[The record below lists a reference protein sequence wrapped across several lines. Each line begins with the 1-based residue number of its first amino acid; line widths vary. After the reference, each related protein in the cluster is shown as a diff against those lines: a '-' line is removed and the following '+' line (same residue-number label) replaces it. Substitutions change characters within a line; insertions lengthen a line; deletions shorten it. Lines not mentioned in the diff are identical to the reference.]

1 MIPQPLY
8 ARRRFLRVRT
18 NRYTRYMP
26 PPIHPAPARLLVI
39 AQALDTENPA
49 LGFFPQWVAALAAR
63 YEHIEVICLTRGKS
77 DLPNN
82 VRVHTLGKE
91 RGRPLLGA
99 GTYAWRVFF
108 LAWRVGRPPEAR

>member
-26 PPIHPAPARLLVI
+26 PPIHPAPTRLLVV

-49 LGFFPQWVAALAAR
+49 LGFFPRWGAALAAR
-63 YEHIEVICLTRGKS
+63 YEHIEVICLPLGKFA
-77 DLPNN
+77 LPKN
-82 VRVHTLGKE
+82 VRVHSLCKE
-91 RGRPLLGA
+91 RGRPVLGA
-99 GTYAWRVFF
+99 ATYAW
-108 LAWRVGRPPEAR
+108 